1 MGAMSQRR
9 IRWQRRQEPTAIPHS
24 SEQAGGFV
32 SLREYVGGVG
42 TDIDSWESSVKAT
55 YPKNF
60 NAWLQLL
67 VAILALLP

>member
-1 MGAMSQRR
+1 M
-9 IRWQRRQEPTAIPHS
+9 PHS

-32 SLREYVGGVG
+32 SLREYMGGVG
-42 TDIDSWESSVKAT
+42 TDTDSWESSVKAT